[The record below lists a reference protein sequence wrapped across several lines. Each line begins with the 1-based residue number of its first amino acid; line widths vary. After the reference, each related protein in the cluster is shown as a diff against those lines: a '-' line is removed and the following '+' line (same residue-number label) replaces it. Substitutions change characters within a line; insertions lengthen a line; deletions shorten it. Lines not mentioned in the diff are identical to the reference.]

1 MNRRLLLLFLA
12 FSIVLPLAAETPR
25 GSLTIDRI
33 AAIKTPSDAAWA
45 PDGKT
50 IAFLWDDAGVRNLFA
65 VRPGQQ
71 PVALTNFPGSRDT
84 MQIDVGPFVWTDS
97 ENIVFAFDGKLWKVS
112 LSSKPV
118 AIPGIE
124 RAGEMALSADRKTLA
139 YIGNGQL
146 FVTSLQDIQPRQVT
160 RLTGGQSA
168 SAPVFSPDGSHIAFL
183 TSKVEQR
190 PEIYPYNGS
199 RVGFYQTYTS
209 GRNVG
214 IIAAKIGSEPT
225 LLPVDGTPNYVQWVN
240 NDSILFQ
247 RVSPDMKVR
256 ELKIMTLA
264 GKMRDLWVDKV
275 TDRWWQP
282 IQRDARTEVSPDGKW
297 VAFHAARSGWTHLY
311 VMPTNATSE
320 QSARQLTSGEFE
332 TGMGGWSAD
341 SKRVAYFHSKG
352 NLMERYLAIAD
363 IETGKT
369 ETIVDVQGVS
379 YWPRFSPDGSAVVYE
394 HTDVRNALDI
404 YVAST
409 SKKNS
414 ITRLSDSLPAEI
426 QRADLTPPVPV
437 SFPSRVDGKPVPATI
452 MVHKNIDRSR
462 KNPAIVWIHGS
473 GADQNFLGWHP
484 GSYRMYYSMHQYLA
498 QQGYIILTP
507 DYRGSS
513 GYGADWGTGHYMD
526 LGGKDYLDVASGADY
541 LKTLDYVDPDRIGVW
556 GLSYGGFLTL
566 QAVTITPTLFRCA
579 IDVAGVSD
587 WAKQGQ
593 TSGGGWTIGRL
604 GWPSENAD
612 VYHRTASIN
621 FMDKLERPLLI
632 LHATADTNVPI
643 RHTFDLV
650 DELVKL
656 QKDYELDI
664 YPGDIHFFRKNHV
677 LRAAWK
683 RSEEFFDRQLKSGNP
698 MRSQ

>member
-1 MNRRLLLLFLA
+1 
-12 FSIVLPLAAETPR
+12 
-25 GSLTIDRI
+25 
-33 AAIKTPSDAAWA
+33 
-45 PDGKT
+45 
-50 IAFLWDDAGVRNLFA
+50 
-65 VRPGQQ
+65 
-71 PVALTNFPGSRDT
+71 
-84 MQIDVGPFVWTDS
+84 
-97 ENIVFAFDGKLWKVS
+97 
-112 LSSKPV
+112 
-118 AIPGIE
+118 
-124 RAGEMALSADRKTLA
+124 
-139 YIGNGQL
+139 
-146 FVTSLQDIQPRQVT
+146 
-160 RLTGGQSA
+160 
-168 SAPVFSPDGSHIAFL
+168 
-183 TSKVEQR
+183 
-190 PEIYPYNGS
+190 
-199 RVGFYQTYTS
+199 
-209 GRNVG
+209 
-214 IIAAKIGSEPT
+214 
-225 LLPVDGTPNYVQWVN
+225 
-240 NDSILFQ
+240 
-247 RVSPDMKVR
+247 
-256 ELKIMTLA
+256 
-264 GKMRDLWVDKV
+264 
-275 TDRWWQP
+275 
-282 IQRDARTEVSPDGKW
+282 
-297 VAFHAARSGWTHLY
+297 
-311 VMPTNATSE
+311 MPTNGTSE
-320 QSARQLTSGEFE
+320 QSARQLTAGEFE

-363 IETGKT
+363 VETGKT
-369 ETIVDVQGVS
+369 ETIVDAQGVS

-394 HTDVRNALDI
+394 HTDVQNALDL

-426 QRADLTPPVPV
+426 QRADLTAPVPV
-437 SFPSRVDGKPVPATI
+437 SFPSRVDRKPVPATL

-579 IDVAGVSD
+579 INVAGVSD

-593 TSGGGWTIGRL
+593 TGGGGWTIGRL

-632 LHATADTNVPI
+632 MHATADTNVPI

-683 RSEEFFDRQLKSGNP
+683 RSEEFFDRQLKSGNL